1 MAHRLARLDD
11 RPVDIGGHE
20 TRIESVAPLADRR
33 AAAGPNRPFA
43 DEERDG
49 EPTGFLAR
57 AVRTGLSMAMIAAS
71 AGPDG

>member
-20 TRIESVAPLADRR
+20 TRIEGVAPLADRR